1 MSLRLADGSTVLP
14 NGRVVPPGGVTTP
27 RMEGIVAVPTN
38 REAQQ
43 LVVAA
48 RRKLADLP
56 DVPRTMNT
64 INVVLCYT
72 LFGLDDEAI
81 SIATK
86 LSMEQIEKVRL
97 TDAFTSMRDQIVSTV
112 LNSESEDIRGLFVQH
127 ARNAAST
134 VVDVMQSGKS
144 ADRLNAA
151 KDILDRGG
159 FRPNDVV
166 EHRHQLEGGLTI
178 SIIRKDDNSLPTIDM
193 EVESD
198 DAD

>member
-1 MSLRLADGSTVLP
+1 MALTLADGSVVLP
-14 NGRVVPPGGVTTP
+14 NGRVVPSGGDKP
-27 RMEGIVAVPTN
+27 RLEGIVAIPTN
-38 REAQQ
+38 REAQS
-43 LVVAA
+43 LVLAA
-48 RRKLADLP
+48 RRRLADLP

-86 LSMEQIEKVRL
+86 LSMEQIERVKA
-97 TDAFTSMRDQIVSTV
+97 TDAFVSMRDQIMSTI
-112 LNSESEDIRGLFVQH
+112 LNTESEDIRGLFVQH
-127 ARNAAST
+127 ARGAAST
-134 VVDVMQSGKS
+134 VVDVMQHGKMT
-144 ADRLNAA
+144 DRLNAA

-193 EVESD
+193 EEMED
-198 DAD
+198 TDG